1 MSYPF
6 YPHQPAG
13 VRFLADRQHALLGDD
28 PGLGKTLESIAA
40 ADAIG
45 ARNILVSCPAVARL
59 NWMREFIRWQ
69 VIDRPVF
76 VANTLSE
83 AERIAGHDG
92 VVIVSYEGLVH
103 AAPFLRQRERDLL
116 ICDEAHLLKSPGSA
130 RTQAVYGAECRRGGD
145 SIAAMCRRIWLLTG
159 TPVLNGVHELW
170 PHYRALWPYAV
181 GDTVLSYDG
190 WLARFC
196 AYTEGPHGAVKV
208 FATKEADFL
217 REAFEPFILRRRLH
231 DVMPDMPELRQSEV
245 VVPLSNTNRSTLD
258 GYAAQVP
265 GLEAKVR
272 AAAEADYIPFNE
284 EGAHIAAVRR
294 MLGAAK
300 LIGAAELIATDLDG
314 GLEKAIVFAHH
325 LDVTSGLRQRLARYG
340 AVLVRSDTPHG
351 ERQAA
356 VDRFQQDPKCRL
368 FVANTTTAGTAITL
382 TAAHDVFI
390 IEPDWVPAINR
401 QAIGRALRIGQR
413 NSVHARFVVA
423 DHPLDDA
430 LTGTLARK
438 TKLVEQFEGRPT
450 AHQKESAS

>member
-13 VRFLADRQHALLGDD
+13 VRFLADRQFALLGDD

-45 ARNILVSCPAVARL
+45 ARHVLVACPAVARV
-59 NWMREFIRWQ
+59 NWQREFLRWQ
-69 VIDRPVF
+69 QIDRPVF
-76 VANTLSE
+76 VASTLSE

-103 AAPFLRQRERDLL
+103 AAPLLRQRERDVL
-116 ICDEAHLLKSPGSA
+116 ICDEAHLLKGPATA
-130 RTQAVYGAECRRGGD
+130 RTMAVYGAECRRGGD
-145 SIAAMCRRIWLLTG
+145 SIAAMCRRVWLLTG
-159 TPVLNGVHELW
+159 TPILNGVHELW

-181 GDTVLSYDG
+181 GDTVLGYEG

-196 AYTEGPHGAVKV
+196 AYTDGPHGSVKV
-208 FATKEADFL
+208 FATKEVEFL
-217 REAFEPFILRRRLH
+217 REAFGSFILRRRLH
-231 DVMPDMPELRQSEV
+231 DVMEGMPELRQSEV
-245 VVPLSNTNRSTLD
+245 VVPLSNTNRSTID

-265 GLEAKVR
+265 GLEEKVR

-284 EGAHIAAVRR
+284 DGAHIAAVRR

-300 LIGAAELIATDLDG
+300 LIGAADLIASELNG
-314 GLEKAIVFAHH
+314 GMQKAIVFAHH
-325 LDVTSGLRQRLARYG
+325 LDVTAGLKQRLPG
-340 AVLVRSDTPHG
+340 FSPVLVRGDTPAG

-356 VDRFQQDPKCRL
+356 VDRFQRDPKCRL
-368 FVANTTTAGTAITL
+368 FIANTTTAGTAITL
-382 TAAHDVFI
+382 TAAHDLFI
-390 IEPDWVPAINR
+390 VEPDWVPAINR

-413 NSVHARFVVA
+413 NAVHARFVVA

-450 AHQKESAS
+450 AQKESAS

>member
-13 VRFLADRQHALLGDD
+13 VRFLADRQFALLGDD
-28 PGLGKTLESIAA
+28 PGLGKTREAIAA

-45 ARNILVSCPAVARL
+45 ARNIRVLGPAVARV
-59 NWMREFIRWQ
+59 NWQREFMRWQ
-69 VIDRPVF
+69 QIDRPIF

-92 VVIVSYEGLVH
+92 VTIFSYEGATH
-103 AAPFLRQRERDLL
+103 AAPLLRQREIDVL
-116 ICDEAHLLKSPGSA
+116 ICDEAHMLKSPGSS
-130 RTQAVYGAECRRGGD
+130 RTQAVYGEGCRRGGD
-145 SIAAMCRRIWLLTG
+145 SIAAMARRVWLLTG

-190 WLARFC
+190 WLNRFC
-196 AYTEGPHGAVKV
+196 SYVDGPNGSVKV
-208 FATKEADFL
+208 FATKEVDAL

-231 DVMPDMPELRQSEV
+231 DVMQDMPELRQSEV
-245 VVPLSNTNRSTLD
+245 VVPLSHTNRSTLD

-272 AAAEADYIPFNE
+272 AAAEADYIPFTE
-284 EGAHIAAVRR
+284 DGAHIAAVRR
-294 MLGAAK
+294 MVGAAK
-300 LIGAAELIATDLDG
+300 LIGAAELIAADLCG
-314 GLEKAIVFAHH
+314 GMQKAIVFAHH
-325 LDVTSGLRQRLARYG
+325 LDVTAGLKQRLSAF
-340 AVLVRSDTPHG
+340 APVLVRGDTPAG

-368 FVANTTTAGTAITL
+368 FIGNTTAAGTAITL

-390 IEPDWVPAINR
+390 VEPDWVPAINR
-401 QAIGRALRIGQR
+401 QAVGRALRIGQR
-413 NSVHARFVVA
+413 SAVHARFVVA

-438 TKLVEQFEGRPT
+438 TRLVEQFEGRPT
-450 AHQKESAS
+450 AQKESA